1 MEMKY
6 FCAYHSYLD
15 AMRRLGDAE
24 RGRLFTAL
32 LEYSKTGAAQDLRG
46 NEGFVFDAL
55 KCTIDEDKEKY
66 AGTCRTNRENGKKR
80 ALSKTSEKA
89 VASESDEKSDRF
101 LDTPKKA
108 VASGKDEKENEKEE
122 EKRSKREEEKE
133 KENIPPGGGIAP
145 APAREAAAPAAAEG
159 EETTRDQGIA
169 FRDPGVA
176 SVIADYA
183 SRVNPSASPRCLA
196 ELEAFARAMGPEV
209 CRRAIDIA
217 LDERKATWSYIRAI
231 LRDKQAKGVKS
242 LADWEALEVKRAPA
256 PMPDKPG
263 EADKRARDDM
273 EQLREIMA
281 RERALMAREREAGE

>member
-46 NEGFVFDAL
+46 NEGFVFDVL
-55 KCTIDEDKEKY
+55 KCNIDLDKEKY
-66 AGTCRTNRENGKKR
+66 AKRCQTNRENGR
-80 ALSKTSEKA
+80 RNAAATAAERGRSLPTA
-89 VASESDEKSDRF
+89 SDRYRT
-101 LDTPKKA
+101 LPNATERERTVPLATD
-108 VASGKDEKENEKEE
+108 GGQEKEE
-122 EKRSKREEEKE
+122 EKEKE

-145 APAREAAAPAAAEG
+145 APAREAAAPAAAE
-159 EETTRDQGIA
+159 DLPSV
-169 FRDPGVA
+169 RDPETA
-176 SVIADYA
+176 AVIADYA
-183 SRVNPSASPRCLA
+183 SRVNPAASPRCLA

>member
-46 NEGFVFDAL
+46 NEGFVFDVL
-55 KCTIDEDKEKY
+55 KCNIDLDKEKY
-66 AGTCRTNRENGKKR
+66 AKRCQTNRENGR
-80 ALSKTSEKA
+80 RNATATAAERGRSLPTA
-89 VASESDEKSDRF
+89 SDRYRT
-101 LDTPKKA
+101 LPNATERERTVPLATDGERTVPLA
-108 VASGKDEKENEKEE
+108 TDGGQEK
-122 EKRSKREEEKE
+122 EEEKE

-145 APAREAAAPAAAEG
+145 APAREAAAPAAAE
-159 EETTRDQGIA
+159 ELPSVREPET
-169 FRDPGVA
+169 A

-183 SRVNPSASPRCLA
+183 NRVNPAASPRCLA

-209 CRRAIDIA
+209 CRRAVDIA

>member
-46 NEGFVFDAL
+46 NEGFVFDVL
-55 KCTIDEDKEKY
+55 KCNIDLDKEKY
-66 AGTCRTNRENGKKR
+66 AKRCQTNRENGR
-80 ALSKTSEKA
+80 RNA
-89 VASESDEKSDRF
+89 VATAAERERPLPTATDCYRTLPTASDRYRP
-101 LDTPKKA
+101 LATATERERTLPLATD
-108 VASGKDEKENEKEE
+108 GGQEKEE
-122 EKRSKREEEKE
+122 EEEKE

-145 APAREAAAPAAAEG
+145 APAREAAAPAAAE
-159 EETTRDQGIA
+159 ELPSV
-169 FRDPGVA
+169 RDPEMA
-176 SVIADYA
+176 AVIADYA
-183 SRVNPSASPRCLA
+183 NRVNPSASPRCLA

-263 EADKRARDDM
+263 EADQRARDDM
-273 EQLREIMA
+273 VQLREIMA

>member
-46 NEGFVFDAL
+46 NEGFVFDVL
-55 KCTIDEDKEKY
+55 KCNIDLDKEKY
-66 AGTCRTNRENGKKR
+66 AKRCQTNRENGR
-80 ALSKTSEKA
+80 RNAAATAAERGRSLPTA
-89 VASESDEKSDRF
+89 SDRYRP
-101 LDTPKKA
+101 LPNATERERTVPLATD
-108 VASGKDEKENEKEE
+108 GGQEK
-122 EKRSKREEEKE
+122 EEEKE

-145 APAREAAAPAAAEG
+145 APAREAAAPAAAE
-159 EETTRDQGIA
+159 ELPSV
-169 FRDPGVA
+169 RDPETA

-183 SRVNPSASPRCLA
+183 SRVNPAASPRCLA

-281 RERALMAREREAGE
+281 RERALMARDREAGE

>member
-46 NEGFVFDAL
+46 NEGFVFDVL
-55 KCTIDEDKEKY
+55 KCNIDLDKEKY
-66 AGTCRTNRENGKKR
+66 AKRCQTNRENGR
-80 ALSKTSEKA
+80 RNAAATAAERGRSLPTA
-89 VASESDEKSDRF
+89 SDRYRT
-101 LDTPKKA
+101 LPNATERERTLPLATD
-108 VASGKDEKENEKEE
+108 GGQEKEE
-122 EKRSKREEEKE
+122 EKEKE

-145 APAREAAAPAAAEG
+145 APAREAAAPAAAE
-159 EETTRDQGIA
+159 ELPSV
-169 FRDPGVA
+169 RDPETA

-183 SRVNPSASPRCLA
+183 SRVNPAASPRCLA
-196 ELEAFARAMGPEV
+196 ELEVFARAMGPEV

-242 LADWEALEVKRAPA
+242 LADWEALETKRAPA

-281 RERALMAREREAGE
+281 RERALIAREREAGE

>member
-46 NEGFVFDAL
+46 NEGFVFDVL
-55 KCTIDEDKEKY
+55 KCNIDLDKEKY
-66 AGTCRTNRENGKKR
+66 AKRCQTNRENGR
-80 ALSKTSEKA
+80 RNAAATAAERGRSLPTATERYRPLPNA
-89 VASESDEKSDRF
+89 TERERTVPLATD
-101 LDTPKKA
+101 
-108 VASGKDEKENEKEE
+108 GGQEKEE
-122 EKRSKREEEKE
+122 EKEKE

-159 EETTRDQGIA
+159 EKTTRAQGIA

-183 SRVNPSASPRCLA
+183 SRVNPAASPRCLA

-231 LRDKQAKGVKS
+231 LWDKQAKGVKS

>member
-6 FCAYHSYLD
+6 FCAYHSYLE

-46 NEGFVFDAL
+46 NEGFVFDVL
-55 KCTIDEDKEKY
+55 KCNIDLDKEKY
-66 AGTCRTNRENGKKR
+66 EKRCQTNRENGQR
-80 ALSKTSEKA
+80 SVKA
-89 VASESDEKSDRF
+89 NGTERGRTVPMA
-101 LDTPKKA
+101 PA
-108 VASGKDEKENEKEE
+108 GPQEKEE
-122 EKRSKREEEKE
+122 EKEKE

-159 EETTRDQGIA
+159 EETTRNQGIA
-169 FRDPGVA
+169 FRDPETA

-183 SRVNPSASPRCLA
+183 SRVNPAASPRCLA

>member
-108 VASGKDEKENEKEE
+108 VASGEDEKENEKEE
-122 EKRSKREEEKE
+122 EEKRSKREEEEKE

-145 APAREAAAPAAAEG
+145 APAREAAAPAAAE
-159 EETTRDQGIA
+159 ELPSVREPETA
-169 FRDPGVA
+169 A
-176 SVIADYA
+176 VIADYA
-183 SRVNPSASPRCLA
+183 NRVNPSASPRCLA

>member
-1 MEMKY
+1 MEIKY

-80 ALSKTSEKA
+80 ALSKTAEKA

-108 VASGKDEKENEKEE
+108 VASGTDEKENEKEE

-145 APAREAAAPAAAEG
+145 APAREAAAPAAAE
-159 EETTRDQGIA
+159 ELPSVREPET
-169 FRDPGVA
+169 A

-183 SRVNPSASPRCLA
+183 NRVNPSASPRCLA

-281 RERALMAREREAGE
+281 RERALMDREREAGE